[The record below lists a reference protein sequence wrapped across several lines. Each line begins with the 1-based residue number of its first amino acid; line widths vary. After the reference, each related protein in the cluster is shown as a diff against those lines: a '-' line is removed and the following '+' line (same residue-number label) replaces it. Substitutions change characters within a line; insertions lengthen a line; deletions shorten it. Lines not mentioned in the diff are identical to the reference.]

1 MKAKRRSKRLPDRHD
16 KSVPITD
23 KRDLKDLICLELE
36 AGPNTKCETVKWYVL
51 NRMEKFAPKVF
62 DREIH
67 LTKSAWLFFKKQL
80 ETYHPKLNSEYES
93 VRKER
98 KAYKTKNRIQ
108 QSLKETGEP
117 PKGYRR
123 VPPKSDHEEG
133 NADE

>member
-1 MKAKRRSKRLPDRHD
+1 
-16 KSVPITD
+16 
-23 KRDLKDLICLELE
+23 
-36 AGPNTKCETVKWYVL
+36 
-51 NRMEKFAPKVF
+51 MEKFAPMVL
-62 DREIH
+62 DRVIH
-67 LTKSAWLFFKKQL
+67 LTTSAWLFFKKHL